1 MSYASATPAQRTA
14 LIQACERLAKA
25 GHRASEEAGAG
36 NGVANT
42 SRLGN
47 SDVEIQ
53 VLVDA
58 LETALTPVQA

>member
-25 GHRASEEAGAG
+25 GHRASEEAGTG

-42 SRLGN
+42 ARLGTA
-47 SDVEIQ
+47 DVTIE
-53 VLVDA
+53 VLVTALATA
-58 LETALTPVQA
+58 LEPVA